1 MTSRVTSF
9 EFIFIKISLTTRRSA
24 VSVVFSC
31 EMTAF
36 QDKQGYHQDK
46 KKKMTLMH
54 VHTERER
61 DLRSKGLRELPR
73 SWERIKHGVLFHGVP
88 LDYLKWSTLKN
99 NLGVKKKDFSKLES
113 HLNVR

>member
-1 MTSRVTSF
+1 
-9 EFIFIKISLTTRRSA
+9 
-24 VSVVFSC
+24 
-31 EMTAF
+31 
-36 QDKQGYHQDK
+36 
-46 KKKMTLMH
+46 MH

-61 DLRSKGLRELPR
+61 DLRSKGLRELSR

>member
-1 MTSRVTSF
+1 
-9 EFIFIKISLTTRRSA
+9 
-24 VSVVFSC
+24 
-31 EMTAF
+31 
-36 QDKQGYHQDK
+36 
-46 KKKMTLMH
+46 MTLMH

-73 SWERIKHGVLFHGVP
+73 SWERIKQGVLFHGVP

-99 NLGVKKKDFSKLES
+99 NLGVKKRDFSKLES